1 MPLRNIAYEVSYRDP
16 CQLLNVYISYDQDFE
31 GRKVYGMINRF
42 MKFILKTVKACANRF
57 IYFLG

>member
-1 MPLRNIAYEVSYRDP
+1 MKSPRDP